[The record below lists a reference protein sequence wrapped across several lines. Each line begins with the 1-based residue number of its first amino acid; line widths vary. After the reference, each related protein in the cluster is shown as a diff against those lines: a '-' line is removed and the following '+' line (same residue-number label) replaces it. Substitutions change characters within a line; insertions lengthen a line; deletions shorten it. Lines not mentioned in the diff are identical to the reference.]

1 MPGDRGQT
9 HPGAASGVT
18 GSFRG
23 CLAGIMDIRS
33 PGPCYFLDPKIT
45 RFGMASCPQVPMA
58 EHISNLRKMG
68 QKREVGGGRLGGGR
82 LEGGGPRLG
91 HKQEQRGH
99 DSLRQACLQMLA
111 PPCKVTSRHPCHRVW
126 VTVLNV

>member
-1 MPGDRGQT
+1 MPGGRGQT
-9 HPGAASGVT
+9 HPGAAFGVT
-18 GSFRG
+18 GPFLG

-68 QKREVGGGRLGGGR
+68 RKRKVGGGRLGGGR
-82 LEGGGPRLG
+82 LESAG
-91 HKQEQRGH
+91 
-99 DSLRQACLQMLA
+99 STLRTQAGT
-111 PPCKVTSRHPCHRVW
+111 KGS
-126 VTVLNV
+126 

>member
-1 MPGDRGQT
+1 M
-9 HPGAASGVT
+9 ASGVT
-18 GSFRG
+18 GPFLG

-68 QKREVGGGRLGGGR
+68 WKRKVGGGRLGAGRLEGGR
-82 LEGGGPRLG
+82 LEGGDPRLG

-99 DSLRQACLQMLA
+99 DSLHQMCLQMLA
-111 PPCKVTSRHPCHRVW
+111 PR
-126 VTVLNV
+126 